1 MKVCS
6 VCQRCYEDDVLS
18 CSEENHELLAEARA
32 GDCEMIPN
40 YRLDVL
46 HEFSPSGEIYFAMN
60 KILKKPYLIKI
71 LAPDLFDEDSK
82 KRFLRE
88 TQALAGVIHPNLARV
103 FESGMLADGS
113 LYVVMEFF
121 TAQTLRDCLENVG
134 VPTETTTLAITRQA
148 AEGLEAM
155 HSAGALHRNI
165 RPENIILT
173 SDAENRFLVKLQ
185 NFDFGAIRQKIANFV
200 PDLNL
205 SDFRYYSPEQCAA
218 KDAEARSDVY
228 GLGVVLY
235 ETLAGHVP
243 FDAPYADAI
252 ILKQINETPPEIKI
266 KTFDIRMLLTHT
278 LNDALQKQ
286 SRTRLKSANAFARQL
301 RHIEQLATHSST
313 PPPVM
318 SYPATMVKSA
328 VEFMP
333 PAKVVNTIAVES
345 KPLVEELPLVET
357 QTAFRKVASVLVEN
371 STVIETPVK
380 AEPQTVIEFAT
391 VAENEPIIEEIP
403 PAIETEIFVE
413 DLSFAE
419 NQEAIEE
426 IPLTEEKEIVVKEL
440 TLAKNQAVVEE
451 IPAKIETQ
459 TANEE
464 KAPVIETEI
473 VAEELN
479 LAENQPVIDEEPSAI
494 EAAGEE
500 NLPVVE
506 TQTVFE
512 NPAAIE
518 NEPIVE
524 EIPPALETQSMDE
537 NPVEAQAVF
546 EAPVEISTV
555 DEISPE
561 AQTIVEEE
569 PVAAENQIVFE
580 APLETQ
586 SSIENAVEIATPT
599 TIEDLIPLKTQ
610 AVVEDVNPVA
620 AEIQTVVEDSAPVEI
635 QAAIEYPVQTESQT
649 AIENP
654 VELESPAVIENPV
667 EMETQT
673 AMVEA
678 ESPEPVFIDYTT
690 TKLPPLERVIEKP
703 SPENIK
709 ITEIT
714 PIFSLKRQNSDIH
727 KTSEPVLVN
736 WEQPDDVPTIT
747 QTLDEKLKDNAD
759 AEFSPV
765 SDFIDDED
773 YIIDAGEIDTPPV
786 AVPVKGYEYRRNY
799 EDENS
804 VFSSYDSGTSWN
816 LPHKRKILTGAAVV
830 GLIGLAIGGT
840 ILNRQIQSASD
851 DRQTAVQSSPNVKS
865 PPKSADSDKV
875 AEADKTSIQ
884 RTKNLT
890 VNSLSADENDASL
903 PEISDYQ
910 PRETETKTRNK
921 KRAPIKDSSEKPD
934 NTEQSKTASN
944 ITFDKQGNMKSSAD
958 KQSGVK
964 NQTTKPKIEI
974 FSRPRIVKNPKK

>member
-1 MKVCS
+1 
-6 VCQRCYEDDVLS
+6 
-18 CSEENHELLAEARA
+18 
-32 GDCEMIPN
+32 
-40 YRLDVL
+40 
-46 HEFSPSGEIYFAMN
+46 
-60 KILKKPYLIKI
+60 
-71 LAPDLFDEDSK
+71 
-82 KRFLRE
+82 
-88 TQALAGVIHPNLARV
+88 
-103 FESGMLADGS
+103 
-113 LYVVMEFF
+113 
-121 TAQTLRDCLENVG
+121 
-134 VPTETTTLAITRQA
+134 
-148 AEGLEAM
+148 
-155 HSAGALHRNI
+155 
-165 RPENIILT
+165 
-173 SDAENRFLVKLQ
+173 
-185 NFDFGAIRQKIANFV
+185 
-200 PDLNL
+200 
-205 SDFRYYSPEQCAA
+205 
-218 KDAEARSDVY
+218 
-228 GLGVVLY
+228 
-235 ETLAGHVP
+235 
-243 FDAPYADAI
+243 
-252 ILKQINETPPEIKI
+252 
-266 KTFDIRMLLTHT
+266 
-278 LNDALQKQ
+278 
-286 SRTRLKSANAFARQL
+286 
-301 RHIEQLATHSST
+301 
-313 PPPVM
+313 M
-318 SYPATMVKSA
+318 SYPATMVKTA

-357 QTAFRKVASVLVEN
+357 QTAFRKVASVLVEKP
-371 STVIETPVK
+371 TVIEKPIEV
-380 AEPQTVIEFAT
+380 EPQTFVEFAT
-391 VAENEPIIEEIP
+391 IAENEPIIEEIP
-403 PAIETEIFVE
+403 PVIETENFVE

-426 IPLTEEKEIVVKEL
+426 IPLTEEREIAVEEL
-440 TLAKNQAVVEE
+440 TLAENPAVVEE
-451 IPAKIETQ
+451 IPVKIETQ
-459 TANEE
+459 TTIEE
-464 KAPVIETEI
+464 KTPVIESEI
-473 VAEELN
+473 AAEELN
-479 LAENQPVIDEEPSAI
+479 LAESESVIDEE
-494 EAAGEE
+494 AAVEE
-500 NLPVVE
+500 NLPIVE
-506 TQTVFE
+506 AQTVFE
-512 NPAAIE
+512 NPIAIE
-518 NEPIVE
+518 SEPIVE
-524 EIPPALETQSMDE
+524 EIPPALGTQSMAE

-555 DEISPE
+555 GEIPLE

-569 PVAAENQIVFE
+569 QIAAENQIVFE

-586 SSIENAVEIATPT
+586 AAIENLVEIEMPT
-599 TIEDLIPLKTQ
+599 TVEDLIPVETQ

-620 AEIQTVVEDSAPVEI
+620 AETQTVVEDSVPVEI
-635 QAAIEYPVQTESQT
+635 QTAIEFPVQTEAQT

-654 VELESPAVIENPV
+654 VEFESPAAIENPV
-667 EMETQT
+667 EMKTQT
-673 AMVEA
+673 ATVKV

-690 TKLPPLERVIEKP
+690 TKLPPLETVIEKP

-727 KTSEPVLVN
+727 KTSEPVLVS

-759 AEFSPV
+759 VEFSPA

-773 YIIDAGEIDTPPV
+773 DIIDAGEIDTPPV

-799 EDENS
+799 EDESS
-804 VFSSYDSGTSWN
+804 VFSSYDSGVSWN

-851 DRQTAVQSSPNVKS
+851 DRQTVVQSSPNVKS
-865 PPKSADSDKV
+865 LPKSADSDKV

-921 KRAPIKDSSEKPD
+921 KRAPKETSEKPD
-934 NTEQSKTASN
+934 NTEQSKAVSN